1 MVDLINYYKEH
12 ATARIEVTKIQP
24 KVMLEKVEDVS
35 THTLEPANTSPM
47 DITTTT
53 SSEDNKSDLPKFN
66 EAKKNPPPALET

>member
-1 MVDLINYYKEH
+1 
-12 ATARIEVTKIQP
+12 
-24 KVMLEKVEDVS
+24 MLEKVEDVS